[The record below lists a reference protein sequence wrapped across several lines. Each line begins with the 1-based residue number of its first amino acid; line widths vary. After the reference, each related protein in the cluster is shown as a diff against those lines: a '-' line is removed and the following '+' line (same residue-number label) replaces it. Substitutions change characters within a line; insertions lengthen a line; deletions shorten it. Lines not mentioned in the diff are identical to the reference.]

1 MTFMAMRVHDR
12 NSHREINILAAYQN
26 QVVLG
31 CGPRAIAVHRHV
43 SKYVFKII
51 GIQRLL
57 AMYMLS
63 TSLQDPPLPSAPI
76 PIYTFILLDRL

>member
-1 MTFMAMRVHDR
+1 MALMAMRFHDR

-26 QVVLG
+26 QGVLG
-31 CGPRAIAVHRHV
+31 CGPQAIAVHRHV

-57 AMYMLS
+57 AMHMLS
-63 TSLQDPPLPSAPI
+63 TSLQDPPLPSAPT